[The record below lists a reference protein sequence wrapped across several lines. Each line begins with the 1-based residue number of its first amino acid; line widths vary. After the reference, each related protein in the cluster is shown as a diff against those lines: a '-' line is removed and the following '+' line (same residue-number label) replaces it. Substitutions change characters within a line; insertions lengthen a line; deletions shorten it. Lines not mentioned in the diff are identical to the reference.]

1 MLETAGSSPEFVR
14 LQAPGSFGAPAY
26 LASEDGSEGATV
38 AKVAK
43 ENCRGAPIRPAGVDM
58 DAGIICLRI
67 SGLPD
72 HGEVAGEVE
81 VGTGTALTLTVKRR
95 AEFFWGLPAGVLGA
109 GLLLGLL
116 VTLVPAWLAAGI
128 RRLRL
133 EWLLWVNDNH
143 SVAEQIAGARAW
155 ADDRIVDGKS
165 AEEVRDALTPVIG
178 NGPAKARSL
187 RSELGKE
194 LDKAKLGADH
204 PFARKAREEA
214 ARSDHHVSHF
224 IDASGEQ
231 ATHPAADMIASAR
244 LLKALDDRLDKLES
258 ERPDPGRPNELLVAR
273 RSWQT
278 ASEKEAINHVVDLV
292 TKAEDA
298 MPTARSTTREVGEP
312 VDSTLGNVTLI
323 ALIGGALVLTALF
336 IAVAIAIA
344 AVTVYVAVYDAKPTF
359 GSWQDYFALAIAA
372 IGSSAAGAVLGLLA
386 PWGAGAPAK
395 E

>member
-1 MLETAGSSPEFVR
+1 MVWLVSGAAKRDDGAVDARRAVGIPTSLTVLIALPFLVTAPEPKAPAPLKAAVMLETAGSSPEFVR

-165 AEEVRDALTPVIG
+165 AEEVRDPRPCYRDGVRRR
-178 NGPAKARSL
+178 GPAQPARQGT
-187 RSELGKE
+187 RQGEARRGPPVRRARPGRRCALGSSRQPLHRCAAASKQ
-194 LDKAKLGADH
+194 LHRGCGHD
-204 PFARKAREEA
+204 REREA
-214 ARSDHHVSHF
+214 A
-224 IDASGEQ
+224 E
-231 ATHPAADMIASAR
+231 SAR
-244 LLKALDDRLDKLES
+244 R
-258 ERPDPGRPNELLVAR
+258 
-273 RSWQT
+273 
-278 ASEKEAINHVVDLV
+278 
-292 TKAEDA
+292 
-298 MPTARSTTREVGEP
+298 
-312 VDSTLGNVTLI
+312 
-323 ALIGGALVLTALF
+323 
-336 IAVAIAIA
+336 
-344 AVTVYVAVYDAKPTF
+344 
-359 GSWQDYFALAIAA
+359 
-372 IGSSAAGAVLGLLA
+372 
-386 PWGAGAPAK
+386 
-395 E
+395 